1 MQLKFNASHRCSI
14 RAKQHQSV
22 RWLDRA
28 ELSLIQTKSI
38 IGIESHYNMILS
50 TVLIENDWTRLWTD
64 FSFLNPLAVVLSSHS
79 PSATARAPYNPMIH
93 SRWWV
98 GWLWQLKAPSPTTT
112 FGNAAIPPIPCPENE
127 KFKWW
132 LSSWGK
138 PTQKHVGLAISI
150 AMVNNVI

>member
-1 MQLKFNASHRCSI
+1 MSQQGYIWIVQVYIWSYCHPSVFHHRKATSISEVAS
-14 RAKQHQSV
+14 V
-22 RWLDRA
+22 LDRA
-28 ELSLIQTKSI
+28 KLSLIQTKSI

-79 PSATARAPYNPMIH
+79 PSATVRAPHNPLIH

-112 FGNAAIPPIPCPENE
+112 FGNAAIPPIPCPDNE
-127 KFKWW
+127 KFKW
-132 LSSWGK
+132 
-138 PTQKHVGLAISI
+138 
-150 AMVNNVI
+150 